1 MDKLETINHSTIND
15 KEFFKNKD
23 FSEIAEKVILK
34 LKGIS
39 KNEYKEKKEMSIKIN
54 IYLQFNVL

>member
-1 MDKLETINHSTIND
+1 VDKLETINHSTIND

-34 LKGIS
+34 LKGTS
-39 KNEYKEKKEMSIKIN
+39 
-54 IYLQFNVL
+54 